1 MVHGCQL
8 VTYGFMLHTPWFIA
22 NVNLLYDARARVQGR
37 FLPWFIAMGNNGLCN
52 CPGIWSLA
60 CRWWLIK
67 FWHQTCCGP
76 DPSDLW
82 NYLGDL
88 EFWRLHRLISG
99 SVQRSTALPASAE
112 CRLPTRVQA
121 CNPAASPKPCSLQQ
135 HSTGELPSSDKN
147 ALQNKKKSYPFLRGG
162 NHMS

>member
-82 NYLGDL
+82 NYLGYL

-147 ALQNKKKSYPFLRGG
+147 ALQKKKK
-162 NHMS
+162 